1 MKQLIFL
8 LVLTL
13 IVGIGLQAQGVG
25 VGTSSPHASAQL
37 DLNSTNK
44 GILIP
49 RMSSAQRGAIASPAK
64 GLLVFDND
72 LNGFWYF
79 NGTGWVTM
87 NSAAPAPGS
96 FTLPIDT
103 TVNMTARPFSIYNE
117 NTVSTQ
123 PVISGSS
130 YAGVGISGTSTNLTG
145 VMGTSQSGYGVS
157 GFSSGNPGVLGTNN
171 GGGIGVKGV
180 AASTSSLAIGVR
192 GETTNGFGVSGE
204 ASGGTGVRGSG
215 GENGVFGSSSTNTG
229 CGVKGWNGA
238 SGIGVRAEANLG
250 YGIHASSSNSGI
262 AGRFTNNG
270 FGKALLVEGGVQITG
285 GNTSPG
291 AGKVLTSDADGNATW
306 QMTPSAK
313 KIAFKL
319 NEAFPSGANVFAA
332 GPKYKVY
339 FANEEYDYGN
349 NVTPGD
355 QSTNSVF
362 TAPITGIYH
371 FDAAI
376 EWNVPGI
383 ETQIHLFKIT
393 TGGSEVVI
401 RTVAVNG
408 TL

>member
-1 MKQLIFL
+1 M
-8 LVLTL
+8 
-13 IVGIGLQAQGVG
+13 
-25 VGTSSPHASAQL
+25 P
-37 DLNSTNK
+37 D
-44 GILIP
+44 
-49 RMSSAQRGAIASPAK
+49 
-64 GLLVFDND
+64 
-72 LNGFWYF
+72 
-79 NGTGWVTM
+79 
-87 NSAAPAPGS
+87 PGD
-96 FTLPIDT
+96 P
-103 TVNMTARPFSIYNE
+103 TVCR
-117 NTVSTQ
+117 
-123 PVISGSS
+123 
-130 YAGVGISGTSTNLTG
+130 
-145 VMGTSQSGYGVS
+145 
-157 GFSSGNPGVLGTNN
+157 
-171 GGGIGVKGV
+171 
-180 AASTSSLAIGVR
+180 
-192 GETTNGFGVSGE
+192 
-204 ASGGTGVRGSG
+204 
-215 GENGVFGSSSTNTG
+215 
-229 CGVKGWNGA
+229 
-238 SGIGVRAEANLG
+238 
-250 YGIHASSSNSGI
+250 
-262 AGRFTNNG
+262 
-270 FGKALLVEGGVQITG
+270 KALLVEGGVQITG

-401 RTVAVNG
+401 RTVAVNETAPYNPG
-408 TL
+408 GVGAEPSSFVSADVRLLAGEKVIVKGSWWNGQVSGSSYTHAGPAGASPLGGIPFPMATSFNGHLVFAE